1 MTWSES
7 IPRSAEGSLKADET
21 IGAWIQRQMR
31 RRGWS
36 AAELSRRMDVSSGRI
51 SEWTNG
57 KRQPSSASCIRLADV
72 FDVDPDVVL
81 TLAGHRV
88 ATAPLPPDDTKS
100 RIIDLVRRVNLSQS
114 QAEGL
119 EAMLTTWLE
128 LQRSGQANG
137 TPNGT

>member
-1 MTWSES
+1 M
-7 IPRSAEGSLKADET
+7 A
-21 IGAWIQRQMR
+21 

-36 AAELSRRMDVSSGRI
+36 AAELSRRMGVSSGRV
-51 SEWTNG
+51 SEWIGG
-57 KRQPSSASCIRLADV
+57 KRRPSSASSIRLADV

-88 ATAPLPPDDTKS
+88 ATVPLPRDDTKA
-100 RIIDLVRRVNLSQS
+100 RIIDLVRRVNLTRS

-119 EAMLTTWLE
+119 EAMLTAWLE
-128 LQRSGQANG
+128 VQRSGQSNG